1 MKKLRRWWLINK
13 VIITGHIVKNIEIF
27 NEKVGKFT
35 IAVQRDF
42 KNPDGNYDTDFLNCI
57 VFKPTDF
64 QTSNLLRGTKVL
76 VDGRIQ
82 VSVYEKDQKKHYSTD
97 IIVNRIEIL
106 SKPQNT
112 SQNANKAPINPYQD
126 FSEKVESDIGQ
137 QIQIEDEDLPF

>member
-1 MKKLRRWWLINK
+1 MNK
-13 VIITGHIVKNIEIF
+13 VLLTGHIVKNIEIF

-57 VFKPTDF
+57 VFKPNDF
-64 QTSNLLRGTKVL
+64 QTANLLRGTKVL

-112 SQNANKAPINPYQD
+112 SQKANNAPINEYKD
-126 FSEKVESDIGQ
+126 MSINTESDIGV
-137 QIQIEDEDLPF
+137 QIEISPEELPF